1 MMLRRALLAGV
12 AVLAALSP
20 AKADFTFTLG
30 TGATGFSFTSTT
42 GGTALCAAAST
53 HCFASVP
60 INTAGAQL
68 FTSGAPGLVTL
79 TGTNNINNIAG
90 TISLPT
96 GAATQTTLAS
106 VLTALGSPFQA
117 GGALAAN
124 QSVNVSQINAV
135 TPLMGNGATGT
146 GSQRVTI
153 ANDNTFPTGWGASTL
168 ASGSVASGA
177 YSSGSIA
184 AGAMVDFLTVR
195 GTKAPG
201 TAGANSLLTG
211 CVYTAAGITLTDGQ
225 QAACQFT
232 STGGVLVSVANASTA
247 IGNNADGVAVSTG
260 GNSPTVGY
268 GAVYNG
274 TTWDR
279 MPGTTAGVTVR
290 SPTAA
295 NLNATV
301 VGTGTFATQSAL
313 TATEV
318 HAGEVGSNQIRVDVA
333 QTVTASS
340 AYTAGDA
347 IGGLMT
353 IAGASRVSGS
363 LGAAG
368 TGGIIQQVA
377 ANSKSLQTTQV
388 DVFIFNSNPTGS
400 TCTNKTAFAL
410 ATADFDK
417 VIGVASIPGT
427 AANNSGW
434 FGGGTGSVGQANNL
448 AMAFDLASATS
459 IYACAVARGTPTF
472 TATSDI
478 SFKYQ
483 ILRN

>member
-12 AVLAALSP
+12 ALLAALHS

-117 GGALAAN
+117 GGTVTANLGTLNGAATAAN
-124 QSVNVSQINAV
+124 QTNASQKSQIV
-135 TPLMGNGATGT
+135 DG
-146 GSQRVTI
+146 
-153 ANDNTFPTGWGASTL
+153 
-168 ASGSVASGA
+168 SGSV
-177 YSSGSIA
+177 I
-184 AGAMVDFLTVR
+184 
-195 GTKAPG
+195 
-201 TAGANSLLTG
+201 
-211 CVYTAAGITLTDGQ
+211 
-225 QAACQFT
+225 
-232 STGGVLVSVANASTA
+232 ASTSNA
-247 IGNNADGVAVSTG
+247 LNAFVTNATPGLANNADGIAAVAASAT
-260 GNSPTVGY
+260 SPVPVNNY
-268 GAVYNG
+268 AYVWNG
-274 TTWDR
+274 STWDR
-279 MPGTTAGVTVR
+279 MVGTTAGVTVR
-290 SPTAA
+290 NPTAA
-295 NLNATV
+295 NLNATI
-301 VGTGTFATQSAL
+301 VGTGTFVTQSAL

-318 HAGEVGSNQIRVDVA
+318 HVGEVSSNQIRVDVA

-340 AYTAGDA
+340 AYTSGNA

-353 IAGASRVSGS
+353 IANSARVSGS

-368 TGGIIQQVA
+368 TGGIIQQVV

-388 DVFIFNSNPTGS
+388 DVFLFNSNPSGS
-400 TCTNKTAFAL
+400 TCTDKTAFVL

-448 AMAFDLASATS
+448 AMAFDLASGTS
-459 IYACAVARGTPTF
+459 VFACAVTRGTPTF